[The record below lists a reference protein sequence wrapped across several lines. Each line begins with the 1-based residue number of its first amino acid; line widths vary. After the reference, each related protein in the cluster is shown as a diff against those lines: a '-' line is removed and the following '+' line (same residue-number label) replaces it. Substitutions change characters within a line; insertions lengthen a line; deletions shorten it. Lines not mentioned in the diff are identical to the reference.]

1 MDFDTYMA
9 MLNPETQMQVG
20 SFYGRGSA
28 IRANAMRGGG
38 FAGPFG
44 GSTQN
49 YGGGYINPYRYSGM
63 NPKDSP
69 GDKLFAD
76 IIRAQTADYET
87 RFAPLEDALAGMIT
101 RTGTTNLA
109 GDLER
114 TRGAIT
120 GAAQNVQGM
129 ANRSAEQLGI
139 AGAKMDT
146 TNTSSTLVGGL
157 NETRQREADRRLQ
170 LLTGVLSGI
179 TQGVRNVG

>member
-9 MLNPETQMQVG
+9 MLNPQMQMQVG
-20 SFYGRGSA
+20 SFYGRGG
-28 IRANAMRGGG
+28 RFGGG
-38 FAGPFG
+38 MQSYG
-44 GSTQN
+44 GSA
-49 YGGGYINPYRYSGM
+49 YGAINPYRYSYM
-63 NPKDSP
+63 DPKDAP

-87 RFAPLEDALAGMIT
+87 RFAPFEDALAGMIT

-129 ANRSAEQLGI
+129 ANRSAERLGI
-139 AGAKMDT
+139 AGAQMDPTST
-146 TNTSSTLVGGL
+146 TSTLVGGL
-157 NETRQREADRRLQ
+157 NETRQRDSDRRLQ
-170 LLTGVLSGI
+170 LLTGGLSGI

>member
-1 MDFDTYMA
+1 
-9 MLNPETQMQVG
+9 MQVG
-20 SFYGRGSA
+20 SFYGRGST
-28 IRANAMRGGG
+28 IRANAMRGGFG
-38 FAGPFG
+38 GPFG

-76 IIRAQTADYET
+76 IMWAQTRLRDSL
-87 RFAPLEDALAGMIT
+87 APFEALAAMIT

-120 GAAQNVQGM
+120 GAAQNVQAWQTGRL
-129 ANRSAEQLGI
+129 AFRI
-139 AGAKMDT
+139 AGTQMDPTST
-146 TNTSSTLVGGL
+146 TSTPLAVLMKQDNVILIVPITATGG
-157 NETRQREADRRLQ
+157 
-170 LLTGVLSGI
+170 LSGI